1 MHWVVLGGRIE
12 VLRLL
17 LEKRAWA
24 EGADG
29 ADDTPLHLAARC
41 APLHCACSSEQ
52 Q

>member
-41 APLHCACSSEQ
+41 APLHCACSS
-52 Q
+52 